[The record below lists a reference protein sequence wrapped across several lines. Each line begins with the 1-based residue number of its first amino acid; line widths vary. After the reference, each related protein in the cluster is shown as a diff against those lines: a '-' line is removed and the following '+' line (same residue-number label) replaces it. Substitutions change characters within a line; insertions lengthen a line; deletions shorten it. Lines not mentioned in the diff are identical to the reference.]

1 MEIDTA
7 CLDRQSNLPGPT
19 VDGPSGELEM
29 LNACVVIEKMEARG
43 SLRVQRLH
51 PLLCS
56 SGVSP
61 WVIHPATPRIQRIV
75 CMYFVPNLL
84 RKICNEFMAAPLD
97 VGTRKKGKFLGL
109 GSSFHQPRRKV
120 SFGQGRGIGRLP
132 TSLLASTPPM
142 HGFYV
147 MWESRLDASDRG
159 AWMGGQTHAS

>member
-1 MEIDTA
+1 
-7 CLDRQSNLPGPT
+7 
-19 VDGPSGELEM
+19 V
-29 LNACVVIEKMEARG
+29 LNTYVTEKMEARG
-43 SLRVQRLH
+43 GNGSLGIQRLH

-61 WVIHPATPRIQRIV
+61 WVIHPTHQRV
-75 CMYFVPNLL
+75 VLRPNLL
-84 RKICNEFMAAPLD
+84 QKKLARSLWRLPL
-97 VGTRKKGKFLGL
+97 KGEKRGSFLGWDHP
-109 GSSFHQPRRKV
+109 SIIPRRKV

-132 TSLLASTPPM
+132 TYLLASAPPM